1 MNHLQSSKRWLT
13 LPQNSHDQKQNIG
26 KNATKLKS
34 HRRSYLAESDWVSL
48 SFFWFHRER
57 DTRPLCLCD
66 DGGVWGLEI
75 KQMEGEGEAL
85 DRRSKLGEWGLR
97 LDRWRVRVRVRA
109 WDRRWRVRVEIKEME
124 GEGEA
129 WDRRSKLGEW
139 GLRLDRWRLRVSVR
153 AWDRR
158 WRVRVEIGEMEG
170 DRRSSSWEREADVW
184 ERLGLKIS

>member
-1 MNHLQSSKRWLT
+1 MINFTTELTRSKAKYRKKMLRNWKAIEDRT
-13 LPQNSHDQKQNIG
+13 LLNQI
-26 KNATKLKS
+26 
-34 HRRSYLAESDWVSL
+34 WVSL

-97 LDRWRVRVRVRA
+97 SDRWRVRVRVRA
-109 WDRRWRVRVEIKEME
+109 WDRRWRVRVEIREME

-139 GLRLDRWRLRVSVR
+139 GLRLDRWRVMVRVR
-153 AWDRR
+153 ASDRR

-170 DRRSSSWEREADVW
+170 DQRSGS
-184 ERLGLKIS
+184 

>member
-66 DGGVWGLEI
+66 DSGVWGLEI

-97 LDRWRVRVRVRA
+97 SDRWRVRVRVRA
-109 WDRRWRVRVEIKEME
+109 WDRTDGGWGWRWGLEIEDGGWGLKSERWRVRV
-124 GEGEA
+124 
-129 WDRRSKLGEW
+129 
-139 GLRLDRWRLRVSVR
+139 RL
-153 AWDRR
+153 
-158 WRVRVEIGEMEG
+158 EIG
-170 DRRSSSWEREADVW
+170 DRSLESKDWDW
-184 ERLGLKIS
+184 TNGGWG